1 LNYRVVIGDAALGKL
16 YNVDSMPV
24 TLLIDRDGKIADS
37 HSGMVDK
44 DAFEN
49 EIRSLLQDGLKNPHQ

>member
-1 LNYRVVIGDAALGKL
+1 LGRL
-16 YNVDSMPV
+16 RSPSDSMPV
-24 TLLIDRDGKIADS
+24 TLLIDRDGRIADS

-49 EIRSLLQDGLKNPHQ
+49 EIRTLLRGGPKNGAPKNPMQ